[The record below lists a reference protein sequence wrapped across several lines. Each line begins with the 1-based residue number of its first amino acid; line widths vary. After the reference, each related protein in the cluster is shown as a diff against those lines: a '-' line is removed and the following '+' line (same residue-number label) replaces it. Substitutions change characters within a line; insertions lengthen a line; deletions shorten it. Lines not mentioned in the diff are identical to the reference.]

1 MRQEYAD
8 IKSRLGEP
16 LWYDENG
23 TPRYEPFQPRLCS
36 DIYAKEAA
44 LLLIECQACGETF
57 EVAVVRS
64 PFSALIILGVLDSRT
79 LAEDIESGS
88 VHYGDPPAHDGCP
101 AGPTMNCID
110 KAVLQYWRKREAA
123 PWEWE
128 RIRGL
133 EGEIE
138 EEEEQ

>member
-1 MRQEYAD
+1 MRQEYPD
-8 IKSRLGEP
+8 IKARCGEP

-36 DIYAKEAA
+36 MTYANEAA
-44 LLLIECQACGETF
+44 LLLIECQACGRPF
-57 EVAVVRS
+57 EVAITRS
-64 PFSALIILGVLDSRT
+64 PYSNILGVPYPRT
-79 LAEDIESGS
+79 LAEDIESGY
-88 VHYGDPPAHDGCP
+88 VHYGDPPVHDGCL

-110 KAVLQYWRKREAA
+110 KQVLQYWRKREAA